1 MHRPKI
7 KGRKGFQL
15 NIQEIC
21 SRKDWKLIVDHE
33 FEHLQCGLNLDQL
46 NKKTEKAMVENNC
59 RRISGERLPFLI
71 IVTTTNEERRMVAAR
86 IRCVGRITVGLLAP
100 LAGRVLIFPFYFTF
114 MAAIAVH
121 FHFQFCV
128 RSSETLCKWT
138 SNPTLPKPNPPLQI
152 GK

>member
-1 MHRPKI
+1 MHRPKR

-71 IVTTTNEERRMVAAR
+71 IVTATNEERRDGSGTNQVCWTNHCRSACTSCR
-86 IRCVGRITVGLLAP
+86 SSTYFPLLLYLYGCHRRPFP
-100 LAGRVLIFPFYFTF
+100 LSI
-114 MAAIAVH
+114 
-121 FHFQFCV
+121 CV